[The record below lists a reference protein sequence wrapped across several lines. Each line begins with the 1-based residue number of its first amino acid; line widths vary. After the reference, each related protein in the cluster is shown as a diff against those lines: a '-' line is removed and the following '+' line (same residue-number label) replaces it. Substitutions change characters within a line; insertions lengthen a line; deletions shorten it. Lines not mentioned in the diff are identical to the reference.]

1 MISKIKDLFDAA
13 KYKRK
18 YNTLLNEHET
28 LIINC
33 SNTLVKT
40 ILSDKGTKDAL
51 KKINDEVNTLKG
63 RISDLE
69 TKKARSN
76 VRK

>member
-1 MISKIKDLFDAA
+1 MISKIKDLFDVA

-63 RISDLE
+63 SISDLE

>member
-1 MISKIKDLFDAA
+1 MISKIKDLFDVA

-51 KKINDEVNTLKG
+51 KK
-63 RISDLE
+63 
-69 TKKARSN
+69 
-76 VRK
+76 